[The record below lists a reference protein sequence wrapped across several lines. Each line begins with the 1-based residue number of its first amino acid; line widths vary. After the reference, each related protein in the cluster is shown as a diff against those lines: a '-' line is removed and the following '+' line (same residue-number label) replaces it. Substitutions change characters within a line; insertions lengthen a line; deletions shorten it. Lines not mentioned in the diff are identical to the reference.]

1 MEMCARESADRRN
14 GRRIVCSIVAST
26 RLGTSRRACAR
37 GRSANRI
44 VLAGVLTAALAGCS
58 DDNRITMDALHELES
73 QISREMQE
81 RSVKELAPEQ
91 VALTE
96 IRAETVGPG
105 DVLTLTITGANGPY
119 IVNNVRVRVNENGQ
133 IRLPL
138 VGTLK
143 VGGLDMD
150 GVEQVVIDAHVPDFV
165 KDLTVFAELTL
176 PEATT
181 VLVVN
186 AGGQPELVTLRSNE
200 RNVLYALALSAR
212 ATQGASGRVTVRSV
226 RPEREAVVYNL
237 TQADGAR
244 RALLAPPLESG
255 DTVFVEAAPTYSVF
269 LTGLVN
275 APGPLALPPDSS
287 ISVAR
292 AIASAG
298 GLIDFLDPQEATLW
312 RELPDGE
319 QVRVK
324 VNIADIL
331 AGKSPDFD
339 LHVGDIL
346 DVPHT
351 AETRFRD
358 WILQNI
364 RIGPFSLGGHYDVVN
379 QFNFRRALNDNNR
392 SFGQSALD
400 NVLFSLPN
408 AIVPPVLPPAATP
421 N

>member
-37 GRSANRI
+37 RRSANRI

-119 IVNNVRVRVNENGQ
+119 MVNNVRVRVNENGQ

-212 ATQGASGRVTVRSV
+212 GTQGASGRVTVRSV
-226 RPEREAVVYNL
+226 RPELEAVVYNL

-379 QFNFRRALNDNNR
+379 QFNFRRALNDNSR

>member
-1 MEMCARESADRRN
+1 M
-14 GRRIVCSIVAST
+14 
-26 RLGTSRRACAR
+26 
-37 GRSANRI
+37 
-44 VLAGVLTAALAGCS
+44 LAGVLTAALAGCS

-119 IVNNVRVRVNENGQ
+119 LVNNVRVRVNENGQ

-143 VGGLDMD
+143 VGGLDMN

-364 RIGPFSLGGHYDVVN
+364 RIGPFSVGGHYDVVS

>member
-37 GRSANRI
+37 RRSANRI
-44 VLAGVLTAALAGCS
+44 LLAGVLTAALAGCS

-364 RIGPFSLGGHYDVVN
+364 RIGPFGIGGHYDVVN

>member
-37 GRSANRI
+37 RRSANRI

-119 IVNNVRVRVNENGQ
+119 LVNNVRVRVNENGQ

>member
-37 GRSANRI
+37 RRSANRI

-119 IVNNVRVRVNENGQ
+119 LVNNVRVRVNENGQ

-143 VGGLDMD
+143 VGGLDMN

>member
-14 GRRIVCSIVAST
+14 GRRIVRSIVAST

-37 GRSANRI
+37 RRSANRI

-91 VALTE
+91 LALTE
-96 IRAETVGPG
+96 IRAETVWPG

-119 IVNNVRVRVNENGQ
+119 AVNNFRVRVNENGQ

-176 PEATT
+176 PASTT

-212 ATQGASGRVTVRSV
+212 AALGGSGRVTVRSV

-237 TQADGAR
+237 THVDGAR

-364 RIGPFSLGGHYDVVN
+364 RIGPFGVGGHFDVVN